1 MKIKKKRP
9 GMTHFLKN
17 KSEDFWREYLYA
29 VAKHVTNANEVAVK
43 IYVQRILASKWEVLQ

>member
-1 MKIKKKRP
+1 MKIKKKRL
-9 GMTHFLKN
+9 GMAHFLKN